1 MEEREGEDT
10 NFIFSS
16 SCIRGAFLQAPLHMC
31 PRPRCE
37 GSTHPP
43 AWVQGAGAP
52 LHLLQSCGASETRG
66 ASPNTKSFW
75 IHRLIVRNRQNI
87 PPEKHVDENVLAQV

>member
-16 SCIRGAFLQAPLHMC
+16 SCMREAFLRAPLHRC
-31 PRPRCE
+31 PKPRRA
-37 GSTHPP
+37 GSADPA
-43 AWVQGAGAP
+43 AWVRGAGAP

-66 ASPNTKSFW
+66 GSPNTKSFW
-75 IHRLIVRNRQNI
+75 IHRLIVRNRQDI
-87 PPEKHVDENVLAQV
+87 PAEKHVDENVLAQV

>member
-16 SCIRGAFLQAPLHMC
+16 SCTQGAFLQAPLHMH
-31 PRPRCE
+31 PRPRRA
-37 GSTHPP
+37 GTP
-43 AWVQGAGAP
+43 AWVRFAGAP

-66 ASPNTKSFW
+66 GSPNTKSFW